1 MAKDK
6 KMAMGG
12 LGGFMPAIKKITSQI
27 AAKPPMSAPKQIAP
41 PSMPVA
47 PPSMAKPV
55 APPPVAK
62 PAAPVAPAPTK
73 SMMPPPQMINRMA
86 QAFKGMRFS
95 NGGKI
100 STASKNKSSPNW

>member
-12 LGGFMPAIKKITSQI
+12 LGGFMPAVKQITSQI

-41 PSMPVA
+41 PSM
-47 PPSMAKPV
+47 PV

-95 NGGKI
+95 NGGNI
-100 STASKNKSSPNW
+100 STAKKNKSSPNW